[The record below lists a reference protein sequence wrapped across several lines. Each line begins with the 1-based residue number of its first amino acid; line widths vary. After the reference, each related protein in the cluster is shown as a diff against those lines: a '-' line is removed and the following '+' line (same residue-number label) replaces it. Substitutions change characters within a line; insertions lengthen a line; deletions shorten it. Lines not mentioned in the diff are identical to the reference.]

1 MRDIYGATF
10 HIGQPRVA
18 PSDDLLGRAAET
30 ALGWMASKYGAEPPP
45 SWEEG
50 RVAFGEDSGAWVLHR
65 LDARAAMLW
74 QLDWHRHDDAGMV
87 WQTRCQLGAADGDV
101 RFTVRIAI
109 DSADDRLA
117 PARYDIGRPGV
128 IPLLAKS
135 VGIHQDGRRL
145 TAQPAIASPGGI
157 PDLVDLLLAPTRRLP
172 VVVLTPMGETGQG
185 LVDPGNLAFRLIGLA
200 HVIQV
205 RERLATFALTDRL
218 GQLLSVFGGALR
230 VYWPGFHLDS
240 SPWDHPLWLVPRIE
254 AVERTDVGVAK
265 RLERQLAA
273 VGVMRV
279 RPDPLES
286 DLREIKD
293 AEVLAHVSRL
303 QSELEALLGAP
314 HEPGDD
320 WLAELQDAYDTVQGL
335 QAQVTRLQRESEELR
350 RENDQL
356 RRSFAVYSQSLG
368 GEPSEP
374 DDVAIP
380 DDAVTSADALDL
392 ARKHLKGLVIPDSA
406 PVALAELDAATE
418 ARAWARSAWRGL
430 RALDAYTA
438 EAESYN
444 GFWDWCERSGR
455 SLVAANNRELS
466 MSESE
471 TVMKSRELREKRR
484 FAVDSRVDPSGA
496 ILMFAHLKVSEGGGQ
511 NIPRIYF
518 HDDTKG
524 VTGKVH
530 IGFFGPHRFVPN
542 KSTS

>member
-1 MRDIYGATF
+1 MRDVYGATF

-18 PSDDLLGRAAET
+18 PSDEDLVRAAET
-30 ALGWMASKYGAEPPP
+30 TLGWMASKYGSDAPA
-45 SWEEG
+45 SWDEG
-50 RVAFGEDSGAWVLHR
+50 RVSFGDDVGAWDLHH
-65 LDARAAMLW
+65 LEGRAARLW

-87 WQTRCQLGAADGDV
+87 WQTRCQVGASDGDL

-117 PARYDIGRPGV
+117 PARYEVGRPAV
-128 IPLLAKS
+128 IPRLAQS

-145 TAQPAIASPGGI
+145 SPQPGIASAGGI
-157 PDLVDLLLAPTRRLP
+157 PDLVDLLLDPTRRLP
-172 VVVLTPMGETGQG
+172 VVVLTPMGETGTG
-185 LVDPGNLAFRLIGLA
+185 LVDAGNLAFRLIGLA
-200 HVIQV
+200 HVVQV
-205 RERLATFALTDRL
+205 RERQATFGLTDRL

-230 VYWPGFHLDS
+230 LYWPGLQLDS

-254 AVERTDVGVAK
+254 AVENSDAGVAK

-279 RPDPLES
+279 RPDPLEAE
-286 DLREIKD
+286 LREIKD
-293 AEVLAHVSRL
+293 ADVLARLSRL
-303 QSELEALLGAP
+303 QHELEGLLAAP
-314 HEPGDD
+314 QGPGED
-320 WLAELQDAYDTVQGL
+320 WLAELQNAYDTVKGL
-335 QAQVTRLQRESEELR
+335 EGQVTRLQRETEDLR
-350 RENDQL
+350 RENDQM
-356 RRSFAVYSQSLG
+356 RRSFAVYSQAMD

-374 DDVAIP
+374 DVAIP
-380 DDAVTSADALDL
+380 NDATTSAEVVEL

-406 PVALAELDAATE
+406 SVALAELDAATE

-438 EAESYN
+438 DAENYN

-455 SLVAANNRELS
+455 SLVAASNRELAL
-466 MSESE
+466 SESE
-471 TVMKSRELREKRR
+471 FVMKSRELREKRR
-484 FAVDSRVDPSGA
+484 FAVDSQVDTSGA

-524 VTGKVH
+524 VTGKIH

-542 KSTS
+542 KSTN